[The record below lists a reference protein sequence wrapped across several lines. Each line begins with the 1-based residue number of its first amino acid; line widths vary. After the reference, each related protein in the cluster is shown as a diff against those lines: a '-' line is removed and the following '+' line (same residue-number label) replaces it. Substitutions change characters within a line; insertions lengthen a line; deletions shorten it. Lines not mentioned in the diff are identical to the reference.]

1 MSQNNLKFNIF
12 LMSATFL
19 TLVGGYGVTKLCNKL
34 KKSIP
39 EIPDISENVIPIY
52 QEPPSSFKA
61 IKPTPAKI
69 PPPKKNEIEKL
80 VIAYNNLQRQAMNT
94 RDKFHQKLATTL
106 IEIEEIREE
115 IYNFE
120 CQSSIKIHGIL
131 EEIEICNNLH
141 SDSKELANYI
151 ASLRTKATEE
161 EEVKNETLELMQIEL
176 GLLIR
181 KYLELEEREMRAWH
195 KALIDIKRVQN
206 QLARATNWALQL
218 SKKRSIK
225 K

>member
-19 TLVGGYGVTKLCNKL
+19 ALVGGYGVTKLYDKL
-34 KKSIP
+34 KKRIP
-39 EIPDISENVIPIY
+39 EISEISETVIPIY
-52 QEPPSSFKA
+52 QEPLSFKA
-61 IKPTPAKI
+61 TKPTPAII
-69 PPPKKNEIEKL
+69 PSPKKNEIEKL

-106 IEIEEIREE
+106 MEIEEIREE

-120 CQSSIKIHGIL
+120 CQSSIKLHRIL

-161 EEVKNETLELMQIEL
+161 EEVKIETLELMQIEL

-195 KALIDIKRVQN
+195 KALIDIKRVQS

-218 SKKRSIK
+218 SKKRSMK
-225 K
+225 R